1 MTYHVSSNKN
11 NDKPLPLFMIHN
23 GELVCPKKLF
33 TRNEYPGLQRDM
45 VKISGM
51 NGQVVFI
58 PLSKLAHVS
67 TMDV

>member
-1 MTYHVSSNKN
+1 
-11 NDKPLPLFMIHN
+11 MIHN